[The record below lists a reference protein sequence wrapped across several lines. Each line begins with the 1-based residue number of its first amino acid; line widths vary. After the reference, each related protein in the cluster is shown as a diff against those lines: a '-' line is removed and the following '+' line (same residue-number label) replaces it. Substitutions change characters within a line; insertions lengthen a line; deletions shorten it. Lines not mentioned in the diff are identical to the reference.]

1 MIQGEERMNQEWT
14 LHVERIGKIAKAD
27 IRIAPLIFFIGD
39 NNSGKSY
46 MMTILWGLLFL
57 GKNLFP
63 ARSSDSR
70 AYKRCED
77 WLREHVDKE
86 SMLDDAVVALYLDW
100 FNELLIQRKKD
111 FLCHL
116 FNYVMESGKMEVRDY
131 RQKKPLKLHFREGK
145 RYAFHAGSDISFP
158 QSETYTREE
167 LLRMNTYICWNLLMG
182 DIAAPLYTPVMR
194 GRRNGEP
201 VYLPA
206 SRTGFMLTYKQLLEQ
221 SIQANFSQTAVGDRG
236 ALTLPY
242 VDFLQLI
249 TKFESPRANALADHL
264 MPFLE
269 TYMTDGS
276 FKIKRMILPDFQYTP
291 KDVGADMPLYI
302 TSSVITELAPL
313 SLLLQSGIN
322 FKTIIIE
329 EPEAHLHPALQKRM
343 AQFIVRLVNNK
354 KSVWVTTHSDTV
366 LQHVNNMLKLAKRPA
381 AERRQLMERFDYEAV
396 DLLQDRQVRMY
407 QFSKESEE
415 LRDPAEQ
422 GKTVVQE
429 LKPQKYGFE
438 VPSFNDALE
447 RILDEVYAFQG
458 EDD

>member
-1 MIQGEERMNQEWT
+1 MNQEWT
-14 LHVERIGKIAKAD
+14 LHVERIGKITKAD

-46 MMTILWGLLFL
+46 MMTILWGVLFL

-63 ARSSDSR
+63 DRPSDSR
-70 AYKRCED
+70 TYKRCEK
-77 WLREHVDKE
+77 WLHEHIDKDGV
-86 SMLDDAVVALYLDW
+86 LDDAVVALYLDW
-100 FNELLIQRKKD
+100 FNELLSQRKKD
-111 FLCHL
+111 FLRHL
-116 FNYVMESGKMEVRDY
+116 FNHTMESGRMEIREY
-131 RQKKPLKLHFREGK
+131 RQKKPLKLHFRAGK
-145 RYAFHAGSDISFP
+145 RYAFHAGRDISFP
-158 QSETYTREE
+158 QSEAYTREE

-221 SIQANFSQTAVGDRG
+221 SIQANFGQTEEGNRG

-249 TKFESPRANALADHL
+249 AHFEAHRANALADRI

-276 FKIKRMILPDFQYTP
+276 FKIKHTILPDFQYMP
-291 KDVGADMPLYI
+291 KDVAAEIPLYI
-302 TSSVITELAPL
+302 TSSVIMELAPL

-354 KSVWVTTHSDTV
+354 KSVWVTTHSDTI
-366 LQHVNNMLKLAKRPA
+366 LQHVNNMLKLAKRPT
-381 AERRQLMERFDYEAV
+381 AERKQLMARFDYESV
-396 DLLQDRQVRMY
+396 DLLQDQQVRMY
-407 QFSKESEE
+407 QFSKNTQE
-415 LRDPAEQ
+415 LRDPVERD
-422 GKTVVQE
+422 GTVVQE

>member
-1 MIQGEERMNQEWT
+1 MNQEWT

-63 ARSSDSR
+63 ARPSDSR

-111 FLCHL
+111 FLRHL
-116 FNYVMESGKMEVRDY
+116 FNHVMESGKMEVRDY
-131 RQKKPLKLHFREGK
+131 RQKKPLKLHFREGR

-221 SIQANFSQTAVGDRG
+221 SIQANFSQTALGDRG

-276 FKIKRMILPDFQYTP
+276 FKIKRTILPDFQYTP

-343 AQFIVRLVNNK
+343 AQFIVRLVNNR

-366 LQHVNNMLKLAKRPA
+366 LQHVNNMLKLAKRPP
-381 AERRQLMERFDYEAV
+381 AERKQLMERFDYEAV

>member
-1 MIQGEERMNQEWT
+1 MIQGEKRMNQEWT

-63 ARSSDSR
+63 ARPSDSR

-111 FLCHL
+111 FLRHL

-221 SIQANFSQTAVGDRG
+221 SIQANFSQTAVDDRG

-249 TKFESPRANALADHL
+249 TKFESHRTNALADHL

-276 FKIKRMILPDFQYTP
+276 FKIKRTILPDFQYTP
-291 KDVGADMPLYI
+291 KNVTTDMPLYI

-313 SLLLQSGIN
+313 ALLLQSGIN

-366 LQHVNNMLKLAKRPA
+366 LQHVNNMLKLTKRPA

>member
-1 MIQGEERMNQEWT
+1 MNQEWT

-63 ARSSDSR
+63 ARPSDSR

-111 FLCHL
+111 FLRHL

-158 QSETYTREE
+158 QSEAYTREE

-221 SIQANFSQTAVGDRG
+221 SIQANFSQTAVDDRG

-249 TKFESPRANALADHL
+249 TKFESHRTNALADHL

-276 FKIKRMILPDFQYTP
+276 FKIKRTILPDFQYTP
-291 KDVGADMPLYI
+291 KNVATDMPLYI

-313 SLLLQSGIN
+313 ALLLQSGIN

>member
-1 MIQGEERMNQEWT
+1 MNQEWT

-46 MMTILWGLLFL
+46 IMTILWGLLFL

-63 ARSSDSR
+63 ARPSDSR

-111 FLCHL
+111 FLRHL

-145 RYAFHAGSDISFP
+145 RYAFHAGRDISFP

-249 TKFESPRANALADHL
+249 TKFESPRVNALADHL

-276 FKIKRMILPDFQYTP
+276 FKIKRTILPDFQYTP

-343 AQFIVRLVNNK
+343 AQFIVHLVNNR
-354 KSVWVTTHSDTV
+354 KSVWVTTHSDTI
-366 LQHVNNMLKLAKRPA
+366 LQHVNNMLKLAKRPP
-381 AERRQLMERFDYEAV
+381 AERKQLMERFDYDSV

-407 QFSKESEE
+407 QFSRESKE
-415 LRDPAEQ
+415 LRDPVEQ
-422 GKTVVQE
+422 GRTFVQE

>member
-1 MIQGEERMNQEWT
+1 MNQEWT
-14 LHVERIGKIAKAD
+14 LHVERIGKITKAD

-57 GKNLFP
+57 GKDLFP
-63 ARSSDSR
+63 ARPSDSR

-86 SMLDDAVVALYLDW
+86 SMLDDAAVALYLDW
-100 FNELLIQRKKD
+100 FNELLSQRKKD
-111 FLCHL
+111 FLRHL

-131 RQKKPLKLHFREGK
+131 RQKKQLKLHFREGK
-145 RYAFHAGSDISFP
+145 RYAFRAGRDISFP

-276 FKIKRMILPDFQYTP
+276 FKIKRTILPDFQYTP
-291 KDVGADMPLYI
+291 KDVEADMPLYI

-343 AQFIVRLVNNK
+343 AQFIVRLVNNR
-354 KSVWVTTHSDTV
+354 KSVWVTTHSDTI
-366 LQHVNNMLKLAKRPA
+366 LQHVNNMLKLAKRPST
-381 AERRQLMERFDYEAV
+381 ERKQLMEQFDYEVV
-396 DLLQDRQVRMY
+396 DLLQDRQIRMY
-407 QFSKESEE
+407 QFSRESKA
-415 LRDPAEQ
+415 LRDPVEQ
-422 GKTVVQE
+422 GRTVVQE

-438 VPSFNDALE
+438 VPSFNNALE

>member
-1 MIQGEERMNQEWT
+1 MNQEWT

>member
-1 MIQGEERMNQEWT
+1 MIGGKSMNQEWT
-14 LHVERIGKIAKAD
+14 LHVEQIGKITKAD

-63 ARSSDSR
+63 ARPSDSR
-70 AYKRCED
+70 TYKRCED

-86 SMLDDAVVALYLDW
+86 SLLDDGVIALYIDW
-100 FNELLIQRKKD
+100 FNELLSQRKKG
-111 FLCHL
+111 FLHHL
-116 FNYVMESGKMEVRDY
+116 FNYAMESGKMEVRDY
-131 RQKKPLKLHFREGK
+131 QQKKPLKLHFRNGK
-145 RYAFHAGSDISFP
+145 RYTFNPGRDISFP

-182 DIAAPLYTPVMR
+182 DIAAPLYTPIMR

-221 SIQANFSQTAVGDRG
+221 SIQANFGQMAMDDRG

-249 TKFESPRANALADHL
+249 TKFESSRTNALADRL

-276 FKIKRMILPDFQYTP
+276 FKIKQTILPDFKYTP
-291 KDVGADMPLYI
+291 KNVAVDMPLYV

-381 AERRQLMERFDYEAV
+381 AERKQLMEQFDYEQV

-407 QFSKESEE
+407 QFSKDSEE
-415 LRDPAEQ
+415 HDS
-422 GKTVVQE
+422 TVVQE

-447 RILDEVYAFQG
+447 RILNEVYAFQG
-458 EDD
+458 EDG

>member
-1 MIQGEERMNQEWT
+1 MNQEWT

-63 ARSSDSR
+63 ARPSDSR

-111 FLCHL
+111 FLRHL

-276 FKIKRMILPDFQYTP
+276 FKIKRTILPDFQYTP
-291 KDVGADMPLYI
+291 KNVATDMPLYI
-302 TSSVITELAPL
+302 TSSVITELA
-313 SLLLQSGIN
+313 LLLQSGIN

>member
-1 MIQGEERMNQEWT
+1 M
-14 LHVERIGKIAKAD
+14 
-27 IRIAPLIFFIGD
+27 
-39 NNSGKSY
+39 
-46 MMTILWGLLFL
+46 
-57 GKNLFP
+57 
-63 ARSSDSR
+63 
-70 AYKRCED
+70 YKRCED
-77 WLREHVDKE
+77 WLREHADKE
-86 SMLDDAVVALYLDW
+86 SVIDDEVVALYLDW
-100 FNELLIQRKKD
+100 FNELLSQRKKD
-111 FLCHL
+111 FLRHL
-116 FNYVMESGKMEVRDY
+116 FNHTMESGKMEIRAY

-145 RYAFHAGSDISFP
+145 RYAFNPGRDISFP
-158 QSETYTREE
+158 QSEMYTREE

-221 SIQANFSQTAVGDRG
+221 SIQANFGQSEADARG
-236 ALTLPY
+236 VLTLPY

-249 TKFESPRANALADHL
+249 TKFEPHRTNALATQL

-276 FKIKRMILPDFQYTP
+276 FKIKRTLLPDFQYTP
-291 KDVGADMPLYI
+291 KDVAADMPLYI

-354 KSVWVTTHSDTV
+354 KIGMGYDT
-366 LQHVNNMLKLAKRPA
+366 
-381 AERRQLMERFDYEAV
+381 
-396 DLLQDRQVRMY
+396 
-407 QFSKESEE
+407 
-415 LRDPAEQ
+415 
-422 GKTVVQE
+422 
-429 LKPQKYGFE
+429 
-438 VPSFNDALE
+438 
-447 RILDEVYAFQG
+447 
-458 EDD
+458 

>member
-46 MMTILWGLLFL
+46 IMTILWGLLFL

-63 ARSSDSR
+63 ARPSDSR
-70 AYKRCED
+70 TYRRCED

-86 SMLDDAVVALYLDW
+86 SLLDDAVIALYLDW
-100 FNELLIQRKKD
+100 INELLSQRKKD
-111 FLCHL
+111 FLHHL
-116 FNYVMESGKMEVRDY
+116 FNHVMESGKMEVRDY
-131 RQKKPLKLHFREGK
+131 RQKKPLKLHFREGR

-221 SIQANFSQTAVGDRG
+221 SIQANFSQTAVDDRG

-276 FKIKRMILPDFQYTP
+276 FKIKRTILPDFQYTP

-343 AQFIVRLVNNK
+343 AQFIVRLVNNR

-366 LQHVNNMLKLAKRPA
+366 LQHVNNMLKLAKRPP
-381 AERRQLMERFDYEAV
+381 AERKQLMERFDYEAV

>member
-1 MIQGEERMNQEWT
+1 MNQEWT

-63 ARSSDSR
+63 ARPSDSR

-111 FLCHL
+111 FLRHL

-242 VDFLQLI
+242 VDFLELI

-276 FKIKRMILPDFQYTP
+276 FKIKRTILPDFQYTP
-291 KDVGADMPLYI
+291 KNVPTDMPLYI
-302 TSSVITELAPL
+302 TSSVITELA
-313 SLLLQSGIN
+313 LLLQSGIN

>member
-46 MMTILWGLLFL
+46 IMTILWGLLFL

-63 ARSSDSR
+63 ARPSDSR
-70 AYKRCED
+70 TYRRCED

-86 SMLDDAVVALYLDW
+86 SLLDDAVIALYLDW
-100 FNELLIQRKKD
+100 FNELLSQRKKD
-111 FLCHL
+111 FLHHL
-116 FNYVMESGKMEVRDY
+116 FNHVMESGKMEVRDY
-131 RQKKPLKLHFREGK
+131 RQKKPLKLHFREGR

-276 FKIKRMILPDFQYTP
+276 FKIKRTILPDFQYTP
-291 KDVGADMPLYI
+291 KNVATDMPLYI

-313 SLLLQSGIN
+313 ALLLQSGIN

-343 AQFIVRLVNNK
+343 AQFIVRLVNNR

-366 LQHVNNMLKLAKRPA
+366 LQHVNNMLKLAKRPP
-381 AERRQLMERFDYEAV
+381 AERKQLMERFDYEAV